1 MALFLNYRNAPYS
14 EKIFEIKMTFE
25 KSLKLILYK
34 RRNDIRWAVS
44 FGMAKK
50 MDFLI
55 GTAKRELQ
63 YEIHN

>member
-1 MALFLNYRNAPYS
+1 
-14 EKIFEIKMTFE
+14 MTFE